1 MKLIKRSNG
10 YYYIET
16 YETGNPQKRI
26 STKTKVMS
34 EALKF
39 IYEYSNKELDK
50 LNRVTSL
57 KDFKLEYLEVVK
69 KQFSVGHI
77 KNIEYVFKKFILVF
91 DENRNLNS
99 FTTLEIEKYLLNE
112 YSKSPYSAYI
122 SFKVLKAFF
131 NRAINYEL
139 LEKNPV
145 TRIKLPRLPVIQP
158 QFLTITELNKIL
170 EQIMILMQRN
180 IVFFAFYTGMR
191 QSEILSLTWNQVD
204 LKRRIIHLQNNK
216 NFATKSRKD
225 RDIPM
230 TRSVYNL
237 LSELKSQ
244 YNPSK
249 TVTIN
254 YIFYKEYGKRWSNN
268 YTGVIFKRACKA
280 AGINQNI
287 HFHSLRHSTASN
299 LAIKG
304 VSLYH
309 IGAILGHAESR
320 TTQVYAH
327 LQQQCLQES
336 IDKLEAI

>member
-10 YYYIET
+10 FYYIET
-16 YETGNPQKRI
+16 YETGKPQRRI

-77 KNIEYVFKKFILVF
+77 KNIEYVLKKFVLIF
-91 DENRNLNS
+91 DEQRNLNS
-99 FTTLEIEKYLLNE
+99 FTTLELEKYLLNE
-112 YSKSPYSAYI
+112 YSQSPYSAYI

-145 TRIKLPRLPVIQP
+145 SRIKLPRLPVIQP
-158 QFLTITELNKIL
+158 QFLTSQELNKIL
-170 EQIMILMQRN
+170 EKIDIPMQKN
-180 IVFFAFYTGMR
+180 IVYFAFYTGMR
-191 QSEILSLTWNQVD
+191 QSEILTLTWSQID
-204 LKRRIIHLQNNK
+204 LSRRIIHLQNSK
-216 NFATKSRKD
+216 NFATKTRKD

-230 TRSVYNL
+230 TRGVYML
-237 LSELKSQ
+237 LSELKAN
-244 YNPSK
+244 YNPLKS
-249 TVTIN
+249 VTID
-254 YIFYKEYGKRWSNN
+254 YVFYKEYGKRWSNN
-268 YTGVIFKRACKA
+268 YTGVIFKRACKSA
-280 AGINQNI
+280 SINKNI

-299 LAIKG
+299 LAIQG

-309 IGAILGHAESR
+309 IGAILGHAETR
-320 TTQVYAH
+320 TTQIYAH

-336 IDKLEAI
+336 IDKLEMI